1 MYHAKLATEF
11 NDFGSATT
19 YLFSKWISWTS
30 LMCKTSQGHVNSA
43 SSTFVSYGWV
53 VDVRFSNLPLP
64 KLKVVIPGST
74 SNVPLTGSLMLKTS
88 GSSLQNFDTSMRMQV
103 SGTGPTST
111 SWFSDSC
118 LIALTSGGAIRS
130 AFAIAT
136 VAQIFS
142 NIFNLSFVPLFT
154 NLSVLSASSSVSNA
168 FPPASGAAKIIFSG
182 KGMGLTEVSSTV
194 RFRATSCNVLRWQSE
209 SSIVCKMSAGSGAS
223 SSLFFSQSLVPFKI
237 STSST
242 LRTGFAVPNVKNFS
256 TRIDNPS
263 YILVHG
269 SNYAPFNSDV
279 KAVSTY
285 SSFDGAVSI
294 ELKQTRILL
303 TSDALLQGKTIR
315 DIEIL
320 IQIKASRLDDVV
332 VSLETSP
339 FVGRIFLLKSQCF
352 GCVKSGNDT
361 GLILIFS
368 DKASNR
374 LPDSDCSS
382 GIYLPTTPFS
392 SLFAFSGLINLQVT
406 SGSSPVTFLSSSITI
421 TQSNVN
427 VVADKTYPSLGILWY
442 SDSALEFKIPP
453 PILGTNH
460 TFIAIVDDQN
470 SNTRTGLSYPIP
482 VVQQPAKPQSVLSTG
497 SSVYSIFGS
506 FFGQI
511 SSTLRIRMGKSSCL
525 SSIWTSDEI
534 CFCKSSPGLSNPDPF
549 GLTATVARQVSTFK
563 TLIVQ
568 IFESPLLALADV
580 SNGLLS
586 TGNFYVI
593 ASGSGYANSHFS
605 PKNRILKSSSAS
617 TLWFSD
623 SSINSLVSTTW
634 KIQLQ
639 LTVSLTKLSTHA
651 NFSFGLTQNLQ
662 TNRSNSSFPRSGSS
676 LILVLG
682 AGFMPNFVSLKVKI
696 GESAASATLWT
707 SDSCV
712 RSQNSRIGLA
722 TVLGVTVTVPN
733 WQFPAT
739 NSDSLLVRPPA
750 TELYGSFEFQN
761 RSVLSLS
768 SPSWQR
774 YSALNVQGRDFGFF
788 ESKIFNSLSIDPDIG
803 CDSVQFISDTS
814 LSAACQVSPPGSEV
828 VFRMSL
834 LQSSFPKI
842 QV

>member
-1 MYHAKLATEF
+1 
-11 NDFGSATT
+11 
-19 YLFSKWISWTS
+19 
-30 LMCKTSQGHVNSA
+30 MCKTSQSHVNSA
-43 SSTFVSYGWV
+43 SSTFVSYGLV
-53 VDVRFSNLPLP
+53 VDVRFANLPLP

-74 SNVPLTGSLMLKTS
+74 TNVPLTGSLMLKMS
-88 GSSLQNFDTSMRMQV
+88 GSSLQNFDTSIRMQV
-103 SGTGPTST
+103 CGTGPTST

-118 LIALTSGGAIRS
+118 LIAMTSGGAIRS
-130 AFAIAT
+130 AFASVT

-142 NIFNLSFVPLFT
+142 NVFNFSFVPLFT
-154 NLSVLSASSSVSNA
+154 NFSVLSASASVSNA
-168 FPPASGAAKIIFSG
+168 FPPTSGATKILFSG
-182 KGMGLTEVSSTV
+182 KGMGVTEISSAA
-194 RFRATSCNVLRWQSE
+194 RFRATSCNVLIWQSE

-223 SSLFFSQSLVPFKI
+223 SSLFFSQNLVPFKF

-242 LRTGFAVPNVKNFS
+242 LRTGFAIPNVKNFS
-256 TRIDNPS
+256 TSIENPS
-263 YILVHG
+263 FILVHG

-279 KAVSTY
+279 KAVATFN
-285 SSFDGAVSI
+285 SFDGAVSI
-294 ELKQTRILL
+294 EFKQTRILL

-315 DIEIL
+315 DIQIL

-352 GCVKSGNDT
+352 GCVKSSNDT
-361 GLILIFS
+361 GLMLIFS
-368 DKASNR
+368 DKALNR

-392 SLFAFSGLINLQVT
+392 SLFAFSGLIYLQVT
-406 SGSSPVTFLSSSITI
+406 SGASPVTFLSSSITI

-427 VVADKTYPSLGILWY
+427 IVADKTYPSFGISWY
-442 SDSALEFKIPP
+442 SDSALKFKIPP

-460 TFIAIVDDQN
+460 SFMAIVDDQN
-470 SNTRTGLSYPIP
+470 SNTRTGLDYPIP
-482 VVQQPAKPQSVLSTG
+482 VVVQQSARPLSIPSTG
-497 SSVYSIFGS
+497 SSVLAIFGS
-506 FFGQI
+506 YFGQI

-549 GLTATVARQVSTFK
+549 GLTATVVRQVSTFK

-568 IFESPLLALADV
+568 IFESPLLVLADV
-580 SNGLLS
+580 TKGLLS
-586 TGNFYVI
+586 TGNFFVF
-593 ASGSGYANSHFS
+593 ASGSGFANSHFS
-605 PKNRILKSSSAS
+605 PKNRISKSSAAS

-623 SSINSLVSTTW
+623 SSLNSLVSTKW

-651 NFSFGLTQNLQ
+651 NVSFSLTQNLQ
-662 TNRSNSSFPRSGSS
+662 SNRLDTSIPRSGSS
-676 LILVLG
+676 LLLVLG
-682 AGFMPNFVSLKVKI
+682 SGFMPNFVSLQVKI
-696 GESAASATLWT
+696 SESAASATLWT
-707 SDSCV
+707 SDSCLW
-712 RSQNSRIGLA
+712 SQNSRIGLA
-722 TVLGVTVTVPN
+722 TALGVTVTVPN

-739 NSDSLLVRPPA
+739 VSDSILVRPPA

-761 RSVLSLS
+761 RSVLYLS

-774 YSALNVQGRDFGFF
+774 YSALNVQGRDFGYFQ
-788 ESKIFNSLSIDPDIG
+788 SKLFNSLSIDPDIG
-803 CDSVQFISDTS
+803 CDTVQFISDTS

-828 VFRMSL
+828 VFRMSI
-834 LQSSFPKI
+834 LQSSFLTI

>member
-1 MYHAKLATEF
+1 
-11 NDFGSATT
+11 
-19 YLFSKWISWTS
+19 
-30 LMCKTSQGHVNSA
+30 MCKTSQSHVNSA
-43 SSTFVSYGWV
+43 SSTFVSYGLV
-53 VDVRFSNLPLP
+53 VDVRFANLPLP

-74 SNVPLTGSLMLKTS
+74 TNVPLTGSLMLKMS
-88 GSSLQNFDTSMRMQV
+88 GSSLQNFDTSIRMQV
-103 SGTGPTST
+103 CGTGPTST

-118 LIALTSGGAIRS
+118 LIAMTSGGAIRS
-130 AFAIAT
+130 AFASVT

-142 NIFNLSFVPLFT
+142 NVFNLSFVPLFT
-154 NLSVLSASSSVSNA
+154 NFSVLSASASVSNA
-168 FPPASGAAKIIFSG
+168 FPPTSGATKILFSG
-182 KGMGLTEVSSTV
+182 NGMGVTEISSAA
-194 RFRATSCNVLRWQSE
+194 RFRATSCNVLIWQSE

-223 SSLFFSQSLVPFKI
+223 SSLFFSQNLVPFKF

-242 LRTGFAVPNVKNFS
+242 LRTGFAIPNVKNFS
-256 TRIDNPS
+256 TSIENPS
-263 YILVHG
+263 FILVHG

-279 KAVSTY
+279 KAVATFN
-285 SSFDGAVSI
+285 SFDGAVSI
-294 ELKQTRILL
+294 EFKQTRILL

-315 DIEIL
+315 DIQIL

-352 GCVKSGNDT
+352 GCVKSSNDT
-361 GLILIFS
+361 GLMLIFS
-368 DKASNR
+368 DKALNR

-392 SLFAFSGLINLQVT
+392 SLFAFSGLIYLQVT
-406 SGSSPVTFLSSSITI
+406 SGASPVTFLSSSITI

-427 VVADKTYPSLGILWY
+427 IVADKTYPSFGISWY
-442 SDSALEFKIPP
+442 SDSALKFKIPP

-460 TFIAIVDDQN
+460 SFMAIVDDQN
-470 SNTRTGLSYPIP
+470 SNTRTGIDYPIP
-482 VVQQPAKPQSVLSTG
+482 VVVQQSARPLSIPSTG
-497 SSVYSIFGS
+497 SSVLAIFGS

-549 GLTATVARQVSTFK
+549 GLTATVVRQVSTFK

-568 IFESPLLALADV
+568 IFESPLLVLADV
-580 SNGLLS
+580 TKGLLS
-586 TGNFYVI
+586 TGNFFVF
-593 ASGSGYANSHFS
+593 ASGSGFANSHFS
-605 PKNRILKSSSAS
+605 PKNRISKSSAAS

-623 SSINSLVSTTW
+623 SSLNSLVSTKW

-651 NFSFGLTQNLQ
+651 NFSFSLTQNLQ
-662 TNRSNSSFPRSGSS
+662 SNRLDTSIPRSGSS
-676 LILVLG
+676 LLLVLG
-682 AGFMPNFVSLKVKI
+682 SGFMPNFVSLQVKI
-696 GESAASATLWT
+696 SESAASATLWT
-707 SDSCV
+707 SDSCLW
-712 RSQNSRIGLA
+712 SQNSRIGLA
-722 TVLGVTVTVPN
+722 TALGVTVTVPN

-739 NSDSLLVRPPA
+739 VSDSILVRPPA

-761 RSVLSLS
+761 RSVLYLS

-774 YSALNVQGRDFGFF
+774 YSALNVQGRDFGYFQ
-788 ESKIFNSLSIDPDIG
+788 SKLFNSLSIDPDIG
-803 CDSVQFISDTS
+803 CDTVQFISDTS

-828 VFRMSL
+828 VFRMSI
-834 LQSSFPKI
+834 LQSSFLTI